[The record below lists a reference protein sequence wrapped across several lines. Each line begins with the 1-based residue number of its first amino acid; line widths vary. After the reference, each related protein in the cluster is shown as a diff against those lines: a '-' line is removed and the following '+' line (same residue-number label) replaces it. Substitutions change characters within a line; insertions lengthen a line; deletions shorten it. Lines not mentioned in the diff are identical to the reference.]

1 MATTL
6 DDTGALPRCA
16 IPSLTVV
23 RVQSAFAETWHSG
36 TSGKTTWYLRGRL
49 RAALI
54 DAQVLV
60 QKIEV
65 SFRKSIPLRQ
75 TYFVEGKIE
84 KEEDRKFQVSGQL
97 FARPVP
103 LQGKELSWADWNDG
117 QRTVYATIVGTLAKV
132 PLDKVGELRTRAKF

>member
-1 MATTL
+1 M
-6 DDTGALPRCA
+6 
-16 IPSLTVV
+16 
-23 RVQSAFAETWHSG
+23 
-36 TSGKTTWYLRGRL
+36 
-49 RAALI
+49 
-54 DAQVLV
+54 LV